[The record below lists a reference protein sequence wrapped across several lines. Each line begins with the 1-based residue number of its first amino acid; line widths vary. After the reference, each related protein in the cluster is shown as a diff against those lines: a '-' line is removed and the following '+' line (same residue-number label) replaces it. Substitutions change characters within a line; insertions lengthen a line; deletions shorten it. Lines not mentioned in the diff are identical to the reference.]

1 MPEANEHAAKARTPH
16 TGAVHMSPGVAA
28 AVANAANTSKTS
40 PGLSPLG
47 AHRKTTASA
56 GGDYLEVNTE
66 ELRRVAESGRAA
78 LDELSEIIQTVR
90 ELVAASEGYWTGE
103 AAEFF
108 REWCPQ
114 GLADYERCVK
124 DLSEY
129 PRELISYADEYEGVI
144 TKAEV
149 IAQRVEGVEWT
160 AAE

>member
-1 MPEANEHAAKARTPH
+1 MPEANEYAAKARTPH

-28 AVANAANTSKTS
+28 AVSNAANTSKM
-40 PGLSPLG
+40 PGLSPIG
-47 AHRKTTASA
+47 GHRISTASA
-56 GGDYLEVNTE
+56 GGDVLEVNTE

-78 LDELSEIIQTVR
+78 LAELSEIIQTVR
-90 ELVAASEGYWTGE
+90 ELVAATEGYWTGD

-149 IAQRVEGVEWT
+149 IAQSVEGVEWT